1 MMSARMSHPEMSQML
16 SERAK
21 RQWEDEEY
29 KAYMA
34 EQWLEFYNSND
45 AYRKEVLEQL
55 DQAQRE
61 YWGDEANRH
70 LQAERTRKYFE
81 NHPEVREELSQRAS
95 EQWQDEELLS
105 WRREKTKEQ
114 WTPEFRAKRKAA
126 LQQTYYRKTL
136 STLKNFEIDGVL
148 DVNAY
153 HAHRLAIHDSSI
165 LRFDKFCQRF
175 LMVMKP

>member
-1 MMSARMSHPEMSQML
+1 MMHTA
-16 SERAK
+16 
-21 RQWEDEEY
+21 
-29 KAYMA
+29 
-34 EQWLEFYNSND
+34 
-45 AYRKEVLEQL
+45 KEVLEQL

-61 YWGDEANRH
+61 YWSDEANRH

-126 LQQTYYRKTL
+126 LHQTYYRKTVA
-136 STLKNFEIDGVL
+136 TLKKFEIDG
-148 DVNAY
+148 
-153 HAHRLAIHDSSI
+153 ST
-165 LRFDKFCQRF
+165 
-175 LMVMKP
+175 